1 MPNYGVS
8 LAQRMIPAGE
18 VSEQISTASKE
29 ASGTGNMKFM
39 MNGAVTVATLDGAN
53 VEIHREV
60 GDENIVLFG
69 LRSDEVIAYQK
80 NGNYSAAEV
89 IRSDP
94 RLQRLLRQLQEG
106 YFGLAPQHEFDLI
119 VKHLTEENDP
129 YFTLKD
135 FDAYVR
141 AQERI
146 NTLYADRNAWNKMSV
161 INTAASGVFSSDN
174 TIRKYADEIWNV

>member
-1 MPNYGVS
+1 MDQNLGESYS
-8 LAQRMIPAGE
+8 L
-18 VSEQISTASKE
+18 
-29 ASGTGNMKFM
+29 
-39 MNGAVTVATLDGAN
+39 
-53 VEIHREV
+53 
-60 GDENIVLFG
+60 
-69 LRSDEVIAYQK
+69 
-80 NGNYSAAEV
+80 
-89 IRSDP
+89 
-94 RLQRLLRQLQEG
+94 
-106 YFGLAPQHEFDLI
+106 
-119 VKHLTEENDP
+119 